1 MNRSNARARVRQAQM
16 ELDAAEQQLAERWQR
31 WRCRF
36 RQHRLSVLIG
46 AGLFGGLA
54 AATVPPKHWA
64 RLGAAVFGGAA
75 WLTRSAIGP
84 ALLGALWTRVQGS
97 SGRAPAVTTPADSQS
112 TSR

>member
-1 MNRSNARARVRQAQM
+1 MNRNNARARVRHARIKL
-16 ELDAAEQQLAERWQR
+16 EAAEQQLAGRWHP
-31 WRCRF
+31 WRLRF
-36 RQHRLSVLIG
+36 QQHRLSALIG
-46 AGLFGGLA
+46 AGLLGGLA
-54 AATVPPKHWA
+54 VATVPPKHWA

>member
-1 MNRSNARARVRQAQM
+1 V
-16 ELDAAEQQLAERWQR
+16 ELDAAEQQLAAGWQP
-31 WRCRF
+31 WRAGF
-36 RQHRLSVLIG
+36 RNHRLSALIG
-46 AGLFGGLA
+46 AGLLGGFA

-84 ALLGALWTRVQGS
+84 AVLGALWTRVQGS
-97 SGRAPAVTTPADSQS
+97 SARAPAVTTPADSPS

>member
-1 MNRSNARARVRQAQM
+1 MNRSSARARVRRARV
-16 ELDAAEQQLAERWQR
+16 ELDAAEQQLAAGWQP
-31 WRCRF
+31 WRAGF
-36 RQHRLSVLIG
+36 RNHRLSALIG
-46 AGLFGGLA
+46 AGLLGGFA

-84 ALLGALWTRVQGS
+84 AVLGALWTRVQGS
-97 SGRAPAVTTPADSQS
+97 SARAPAVTTPADSPS

>member
-1 MNRSNARARVRQAQM
+1 MNRSSARARVRRARV
-16 ELDAAEQQLAERWQR
+16 ELDAAEQQLAAGWQP
-31 WRCRF
+31 WRARF
-36 RQHRLSVLIG
+36 RNHRLSALIG
-46 AGLFGGLA
+46 AGLLGGFA

-84 ALLGALWTRVQGS
+84 AVLGALWTRVQGS
-97 SGRAPAVTTPADSQS
+97 SARAPAVTTPADSPG